1 MFDPVTIGIGLLI
14 WKAFNTQAGK
24 DFGTLTPVR
33 KEVYNNA
40 MEYAPPDKLRLLA
53 DDFQKEGLKAE
64 AHWMRVRADWRSRP
78 PEVKRKHDEVFAKAL
93 QSDKVE
99 GILDV
104 AKIFENMTATIKAAQ
119 LRARA
124 TSLTEARAAAV
135 APPPAPEPV
144 PPTEVAGPA
153 PVVEPTVPAQTFETI
168 AAPTEVLTNEGWQDL
183 THDGRTPAENGM
195 SRHTDVSVKKE
206 DSDARP
212 PT

>member
-24 DFGTLTPVR
+24 DFGILTPAR

-78 PEVKRKHDEVFAKAL
+78 PEVKRKHDDVFAKAL
-93 QSDKVE
+93 QSEKVE

-124 TSLTEARAAAV
+124 TSLTEAREAAA
-135 APPPAPEPV
+135 APPPAPEPESAPV
-144 PPTEVAGPA
+144 AEVAGPA
-153 PVVEPTVPAQTFETI
+153 PV

-183 THDGRTPAENGM
+183 TTDGRTPAENGM
-195 SRHTDVSVKKE
+195 SRHTADSAKKE
-206 DSDARP
+206 GSDASP
-212 PT
+212 QT

>member
-14 WKAFNTQAGK
+14 WKAFNTQSGK
-24 DFGTLTPVR
+24 DFGILTPVR

-78 PEVKRKHDEVFAKAL
+78 PEVKRKHDDVFAKAL
-93 QSDKVE
+93 QSEKVD
-99 GILDV
+99 GILEV

-124 TSLTEARAAAV
+124 TSLTEAREAAV
-135 APPPAPEPV
+135 APPPAPESESAPV
-144 PPTEVAGPA
+144 AEVAGPA
-153 PVVEPTVPAQTFETI
+153 PV

-183 THDGRTPAENGM
+183 TNDGRTPAENGM
-195 SRHTDVSVKKE
+195 SRHTDDSVKKE
-206 DSDARP
+206 GSDARP
-212 PT
+212 ST